1 MSPLHTVNTYIDI
14 YIKIWSIYV
23 DVSHKFCIRAMVFY
37 FFSFILKL
45 HLDFFFLMLLQLQSI
60 KINNPILY
68 LLNYGFC
75 DSIYYTFKNLSFLV
89 SKSG

>member
-45 HLDFFFLMLLQLQSI
+45 HLDFFFNVVAI
-60 KINNPILY
+60 TINQDQQPHPLSLELWIL
-68 LLNYGFC
+68 
-75 DSIYYTFKNLSFLV
+75 
-89 SKSG
+89 